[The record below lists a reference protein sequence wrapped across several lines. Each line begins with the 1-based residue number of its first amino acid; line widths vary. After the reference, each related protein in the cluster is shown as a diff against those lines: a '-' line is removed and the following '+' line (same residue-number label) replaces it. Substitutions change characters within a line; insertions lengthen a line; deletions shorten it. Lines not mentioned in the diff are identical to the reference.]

1 MVAEAGAQ
9 PRQLPGGQQPEEQVE
24 GQTGD
29 DAQHQLA
36 KQAQEK
42 QVASMGNLQT
52 CSKSKEASYD
62 QQAEYDQHVRN
73 LENQIQQDQIRLR
86 NELA

>member
-1 MVAEAGAQ
+1 
-9 PRQLPGGQQPEEQVE
+9 
-24 GQTGD
+24 
-29 DAQHQLA
+29 
-36 KQAQEK
+36 
-42 QVASMGNLQT
+42 MGNLQT